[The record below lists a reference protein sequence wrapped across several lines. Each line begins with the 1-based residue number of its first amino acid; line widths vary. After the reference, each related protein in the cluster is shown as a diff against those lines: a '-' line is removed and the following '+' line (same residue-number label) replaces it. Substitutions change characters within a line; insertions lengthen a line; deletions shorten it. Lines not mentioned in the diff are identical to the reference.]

1 MAPLSTPEKVHRTDP
16 LDPIS
21 PSQSLGSGRMSPDG
35 YISFSS
41 SSPLKRGL
49 NSDDCAAPINLS
61 LRFLRRSSSFL
72 RVADLGIEAQG
83 TKSSTATLDSTEE
96 ESHPNYHHPAC
107 DPPPGVEHDPKE
119 QWIALNDSDGL
130 HAPIAPLA
138 VERLADFGLM
148 TSINDSM
155 WCPDSKTERIIRD
168 KAYPTWM
175 RDTFKPG
182 KVDLDLTDAADCS
195 YENEVLLWTGCFKHG
210 LYGADLPAIRAAGVV
225 GMSAK
230 ALVELLVDSDRVKEY
245 NKLSLG
251 RTDLQVFQNDMLV
264 EGPFGKSITKIL
276 KSESKPPMLRK
287 TLVFVSL
294 LHAKELI
301 DGSGYLI
308 VTRAVHHPNEQ
319 ESGNSIQSEILIGV
333 NLIRKVQGS
342 ENQCLMI
349 NVNHIRS
356 PMVPTMIAKRIG
368 VAAAVGYINDIRALC

>member
-1 MAPLSTPEKVHRTDP
+1 MAPLSTPEKTHRSDP

-21 PSQSLGSGRMSPDG
+21 PSQSLGSGRMSPEG

-41 SSPLKRGL
+41 SSPSKRGL
-49 NSDDCAAPINLS
+49 PSDDCAAVNLS

-72 RVADLGIEAQG
+72 RVADLGIETTR
-83 TKSSTATLDSTEE
+83 TKSSTASSTLDSTTEE
-96 ESHPNYHHPAC
+96 ESHPNYHHPSC
-107 DPPPGVEHDPKE
+107 DPPPGVEHDPNE

-138 VERLADFGLM
+138 VERLADFGLI
-148 TSINDSM
+148 TSINDAM
-155 WCPDSKTERIIRD
+155 WCPDSKTERLLRELPHC
-168 KAYPTWM
+168 PTWM
-175 RDTFKPG
+175 KDTFKPG
-182 KVDLDLTDAADCS
+182 KMDLTDAAGS
-195 YENEVLLWTGCFKHG
+195 ENEVLLWTGCFKHG
-210 LYGADLPAIRAAGVV
+210 LYGADLPAIRAAGVI

-230 ALVELLVDSDRVKEY
+230 ALFELLVDSDRVKEY

-301 DGSGYLI
+301 DGSGYMI

-319 ESGNSIQSEILIGV
+319 VGGNSIHSEILIGV
-333 NLIRKVQGS
+333 NLIRKIQGS

-356 PMVPTMIAKRIG
+356 PMVPMMIAKRIG
-368 VAAAVGYINDIRALC
+368 VTAAVGFINDVRALC